1 MSKKFQ
7 ISFKNTTRDM
17 RILAAIQAI
26 EEQDRSRIIKDI
38 LYKILVEGKEYEK

>member
-17 RILAAIQAI
+17 KILTAIQAI
-26 EEQDRSRIIKDI
+26 EEQERSQIVKDI
-38 LYKILVEGKEYEK
+38 LYAILVEGKKYE